1 MKNDDD
7 VFGSS
12 DGRLSILAEPDCDH
26 GTGVAVCVPG
36 SGLLVKPSTA
46 QRSRGSVADL
56 SVLRCLE
63 ALCSELL

>member
-12 DGRLSILAEPDCDH
+12 DGRLSILAKPDCDH
-26 GTGVAVCVPG
+26 GIGVAVCVPG
-36 SGLLVKPSTA
+36 SGLSVKPSA
-46 QRSRGSVADL
+46 GPVAGL
-56 SVLRCLE
+56 GILRCLE